1 MSVGAY
7 DQAPKMIETRELGAV
22 AIRFCGDSGDG
33 MQLAGGQFT
42 TASAIFGN
50 DIATFPDFPAEIRA
64 PRGTT
69 YGVSGFQVQFAATEI
84 YTPGDSVNALVAMN

>member
-1 MSVGAY
+1 MTTKTPSRPSRV
-7 DQAPKMIETRELGAV
+7 ETKELGAV

-33 MQLAGGQFT
+33 MQLTGGQFT

-69 YGVSGFQVQFAATEI
+69 YGVSGF
-84 YTPGDSVNALVAMN
+84 